1 MGIFSRLGDIINS
14 NINSMLDRAEDPE
27 KIVRLIVQ
35 EMEDTLVEVR
45 AAAARS
51 IAEKKD
57 ILRKADQL
65 EAAQAEWQRK
75 AELAVE
81 KGREDLA
88 KGALVAKAQAAT
100 AAELLR
106 RELETIESALAK
118 TNEDLGR
125 LEAKLTEA
133 KNKQKSFTIRHDAA
147 RDQIRIRTQ
156 LHDGRIDEA
165 LSRYEHIER
174 KIDTLEGHV
183 EILRSRPAQEPERR
197 VRRSRGRERRR
208 EGAAGDQGPPRPHR
222 RLIGFVKPARRV
234 TPGRRRKDDYVSRL
248 LLRPGH
254 HLPGDRGADLAGAAL
269 RHPLAIIP
277 DAVARG

>member
-1 MGIFSRLGDIINS
+1 MMGIFSRLGDIINS
-14 NINSMLDRAEDPE
+14 NLNAMLDRAEDPE

-45 AAAARS
+45 SAAARS
-51 IAEKKD
+51 IADKKE
-57 ILRKADQL
+57 ILRKVDQL
-65 EAAQAEWQRK
+65 ETAQAEWQRK

-88 KGALVAKAQAAT
+88 KAALVAKAQAAT
-100 AAELLR
+100 MVELLR

-133 KNKQKSFTIRHDAA
+133 KNKQKSFTIRHEAA

-165 LSRYEHIER
+165 LARYELIER
-174 KIDTLEGHV
+174 KIDTVEGQV
-183 EILRSRPAQEPERR
+183 ESFDL
-197 VRRSRGRERRR
+197 
-208 EGAAGDQGPPRPHR
+208 
-222 RLIGFVKPARRV
+222 
-234 TPGRRRKDDYVSRL
+234 GRRKSLSEEFAELEAESGVEQELQAIKARL
-248 LLRPGH
+248 GRT
-254 HLPGDRGADLAGAAL
+254 AG
-269 RHPLAIIP
+269 
-277 DAVARG
+277 

>member
-14 NINSMLDRAEDPE
+14 NLNSMLDRAEDPE

-106 RELETIESALAK
+106 RELETIETALAK

-165 LSRYEHIER
+165 LSRYEQIER
-174 KIDTLEGHV
+174 KIDTLEGQV
-183 EILRSRPAQEPERR
+183 ESFDL
-197 VRRSRGRERRR
+197 
-208 EGAAGDQGPPRPHR
+208 
-222 RLIGFVKPARRV
+222 
-234 TPGRRRKDDYVSRL
+234 GRRKTLQDEF
-248 LLRPGH
+248 
-254 HLPGDRGADLAGAAL
+254 ADLEAESGVEKEL
-269 RHPLAIIP
+269 QAIK
-277 DAVARG
+277 ARLGRTGG

>member
-14 NINSMLDRAEDPE
+14 NLNAMLDRAEDPE

-88 KGALVAKAQAAT
+88 KGALVAKSQAAT
-100 AAELLR
+100 AADLLR
-106 RELETIESALAK
+106 RELETIEAALAK

-165 LSRYEHIER
+165 LSRYEQIER
-174 KIDTLEGHV
+174 KIDTLEGQV
-183 EILRSRPAQEPERR
+183 ESFDL
-197 VRRSRGRERRR
+197 
-208 EGAAGDQGPPRPHR
+208 
-222 RLIGFVKPARRV
+222 
-234 TPGRRRKDDYVSRL
+234 GRRKTLQDEF
-248 LLRPGH
+248 
-254 HLPGDRGADLAGAAL
+254 ADLEAEGSVEKEL
-269 RHPLAIIP
+269 QAIK
-277 DAVARG
+277 ARLGRTGG

>member
-14 NINSMLDRAEDPE
+14 NLNAMLDRAEDPE

-57 ILRKADQL
+57 ILRKVDQL

-106 RELETIESALAK
+106 RELDTIEAALAK

-133 KNKQKSFTIRHDAA
+133 KNKQKSFAIRHDAA

-165 LSRYEHIER
+165 LSRYEQIER
-174 KIDTLEGHV
+174 KIDTLEGQV
-183 EILRSRPAQEPERR
+183 ESFDL
-197 VRRSRGRERRR
+197 
-208 EGAAGDQGPPRPHR
+208 
-222 RLIGFVKPARRV
+222 
-234 TPGRRRKDDYVSRL
+234 GRRKTLQDEF
-248 LLRPGH
+248 
-254 HLPGDRGADLAGAAL
+254 ADLEAESGVEKEL
-269 RHPLAIIP
+269 QAIK
-277 DAVARG
+277 ARLGRTGG

>member
-14 NINSMLDRAEDPE
+14 NLNAMLDRAEDPE

-57 ILRKADQL
+57 ILRKVDQL

-106 RELETIESALAK
+106 RELETIEAALAK

-165 LSRYEHIER
+165 LARYEQIER
-174 KIDTLEGHV
+174 KIDTLEGQV
-183 EILRSRPAQEPERR
+183 ESFDL
-197 VRRSRGRERRR
+197 
-208 EGAAGDQGPPRPHR
+208 
-222 RLIGFVKPARRV
+222 
-234 TPGRRRKDDYVSRL
+234 GRRKTLQDEF
-248 LLRPGH
+248 
-254 HLPGDRGADLAGAAL
+254 ADLEAESGVEKEL
-269 RHPLAIIP
+269 QAIK
-277 DAVARG
+277 ARLGRTGG

>member
-183 EILRSRPAQEPERR
+183 ESFDL
-197 VRRSRGRERRR
+197 
-208 EGAAGDQGPPRPHR
+208 
-222 RLIGFVKPARRV
+222 
-234 TPGRRRKDDYVSRL
+234 GRRKSLSDEF
-248 LLRPGH
+248 
-254 HLPGDRGADLAGAAL
+254 ADLEAESGVEKEL
-269 RHPLAIIP
+269 QAIK
-277 DAVARG
+277 DRLGRTGG

>member
-45 AAAARS
+45 TAAARS
-51 IAEKKD
+51 IADKKE
-57 ILRKADQL
+57 ILRRIDQL
-65 EAAQAEWQRK
+65 EAAQADWQRK

-88 KGALVAKAQAAT
+88 KGALVAKAQAASSV
-100 AAELLR
+100 EILR
-106 RELETIESALAK
+106 HELEMIETALAK

-133 KNKQKSFTIRHDAA
+133 KNKQKSFVIRHDAA

-165 LSRYEHIER
+165 LGRYEQIER
-174 KIDTLEGHV
+174 KIDAVEGQV
-183 EILRSRPAQEPERR
+183 ESFDL
-197 VRRSRGRERRR
+197 
-208 EGAAGDQGPPRPHR
+208 
-222 RLIGFVKPARRV
+222 
-234 TPGRRRKDDYVSRL
+234 GRRKSLSDEFAELEAESGVEKELQAIKARL
-248 LLRPGH
+248 GRTGS
-254 HLPGDRGADLAGAAL
+254 
-269 RHPLAIIP
+269 
-277 DAVARG
+277 

>member
-14 NINSMLDRAEDPE
+14 NLNSMLDRAEDPE

-45 AAAARS
+45 SAAARS
-51 IAEKKD
+51 IADKKE
-57 ILRKADQL
+57 ILRRVDQL
-65 EAAQAEWQRK
+65 EAGQAEWQRK

-88 KGALVAKAQAAT
+88 KGALVAKAQAASSV
-100 AAELLR
+100 EILR
-106 RELETIESALAK
+106 HELETIETALAK

-133 KNKQKSFTIRHDAA
+133 KNKQKSFVIRHDAA

-165 LSRYEHIER
+165 LGRYEQIER
-174 KIDTLEGHV
+174 KIDAVEGQV
-183 EILRSRPAQEPERR
+183 ESFDL
-197 VRRSRGRERRR
+197 
-208 EGAAGDQGPPRPHR
+208 
-222 RLIGFVKPARRV
+222 
-234 TPGRRRKDDYVSRL
+234 GRRKSLSDEFAELEAESGVEKELQAIKARL
-248 LLRPGH
+248 GRTG
-254 HLPGDRGADLAGAAL
+254 G
-269 RHPLAIIP
+269 
-277 DAVARG
+277 

>member
-75 AELAVE
+75 AELAVG

-133 KNKQKSFTIRHDAA
+133 RNKQKSFTIRHDAA

-174 KIDTLEGHV
+174 KIDTLEGQV
-183 EILRSRPAQEPERR
+183 ESFDL
-197 VRRSRGRERRR
+197 
-208 EGAAGDQGPPRPHR
+208 
-222 RLIGFVKPARRV
+222 
-234 TPGRRRKDDYVSRL
+234 GRRKSL
-248 LLRPGH
+248 NEEF
-254 HLPGDRGADLAGAAL
+254 ADLEAESGVEKEL
-269 RHPLAIIP
+269 QAIK
-277 DAVARG
+277 DRLGRTGG

>member
-14 NINSMLDRAEDPE
+14 NINAMLDRDEDPE

-51 IAEKKD
+51 IAEKKE
-57 ILRKADQL
+57 ILRKVDQL

-106 RELETIESALAK
+106 RELETIEAALAK

-165 LSRYEHIER
+165 LARYEHIER
-174 KIDTLEGHV
+174 KIDTLEGQV
-183 EILRSRPAQEPERR
+183 ESFDL
-197 VRRSRGRERRR
+197 
-208 EGAAGDQGPPRPHR
+208 
-222 RLIGFVKPARRV
+222 
-234 TPGRRRKDDYVSRL
+234 GRRKSL
-248 LLRPGH
+248 NEEF
-254 HLPGDRGADLAGAAL
+254 ADLEAESGVEKEL
-269 RHPLAIIP
+269 QAIK
-277 DAVARG
+277 ARLGRTGS

>member
-14 NINSMLDRAEDPE
+14 NLNSMLDRAEDPE

-106 RELETIESALAK
+106 RELETIEAALAK

-165 LSRYEHIER
+165 LSRYEQIER
-174 KIDTLEGHV
+174 KIDTLEGQV
-183 EILRSRPAQEPERR
+183 ESFDL
-197 VRRSRGRERRR
+197 
-208 EGAAGDQGPPRPHR
+208 
-222 RLIGFVKPARRV
+222 
-234 TPGRRRKDDYVSRL
+234 GRRKTLQDEF
-248 LLRPGH
+248 
-254 HLPGDRGADLAGAAL
+254 ADLEAESGVEKEL
-269 RHPLAIIP
+269 QAIK
-277 DAVARG
+277 ARLGRTGG

>member
-14 NINSMLDRAEDPE
+14 NLNAMLDRAEDPE

-57 ILRKADQL
+57 ILRKVDQL

-106 RELETIESALAK
+106 RELETIEAALAK

-133 KNKQKSFTIRHDAA
+133 KNKQKSFAIRHDAA

-165 LSRYEHIER
+165 LARYEQIER
-174 KIDTLEGHV
+174 KIDTL
-183 EILRSRPAQEPERR
+183 
-197 VRRSRGRERRR
+197 
-208 EGAAGDQGPPRPHR
+208 
-222 RLIGFVKPARRV
+222 
-234 TPGRRRKDDYVSRL
+234 
-248 LLRPGH
+248 
-254 HLPGDRGADLAGAAL
+254 
-269 RHPLAIIP
+269 
-277 DAVARG
+277 

>member
-45 AAAARS
+45 SAAARS
-51 IAEKKD
+51 IADKKE
-57 ILRKADQL
+57 ILRRVDQL
-65 EAAQAEWQRK
+65 EAGQAEWQRK

-100 AAELLR
+100 TIEILR
-106 RELETIESALAK
+106 GELEAIETALAK

-133 KNKQKSFTIRHDAA
+133 KNKQKSFVIRHEAA
-147 RDQIRIRTQ
+147 RDQVRIRTQ

-165 LSRYEHIER
+165 LSRYEQIER
-174 KIDTLEGHV
+174 KIDTVEGQV
-183 EILRSRPAQEPERR
+183 ESFDL
-197 VRRSRGRERRR
+197 
-208 EGAAGDQGPPRPHR
+208 
-222 RLIGFVKPARRV
+222 
-234 TPGRRRKDDYVSRL
+234 GRRKTLSDEFAELEAESGVEKELQAIKARL
-248 LLRPGH
+248 GRTGN
-254 HLPGDRGADLAGAAL
+254 
-269 RHPLAIIP
+269 
-277 DAVARG
+277 

>member
-14 NINSMLDRAEDPE
+14 NLNAMLDRAEDPE

-88 KGALVAKAQAAT
+88 KGALVAKSQAAT

-106 RELETIESALAK
+106 RELETIEAALAK

-133 KNKQKSFTIRHDAA
+133 KNKQNSFAIRHDAA

-165 LSRYEHIER
+165 LSRYEQIER
-174 KIDTLEGHV
+174 KIDTLEGQV
-183 EILRSRPAQEPERR
+183 ESFDL
-197 VRRSRGRERRR
+197 
-208 EGAAGDQGPPRPHR
+208 
-222 RLIGFVKPARRV
+222 
-234 TPGRRRKDDYVSRL
+234 GRRKTLQDEF
-248 LLRPGH
+248 
-254 HLPGDRGADLAGAAL
+254 ADLEAEGSVEKEL
-269 RHPLAIIP
+269 QAIK
-277 DAVARG
+277 ARLGRTGG

>member
-106 RELETIESALAK
+106 RELETIEAALAK

-183 EILRSRPAQEPERR
+183 ESFDL
-197 VRRSRGRERRR
+197 
-208 EGAAGDQGPPRPHR
+208 
-222 RLIGFVKPARRV
+222 
-234 TPGRRRKDDYVSRL
+234 GRRKSLSDEF
-248 LLRPGH
+248 
-254 HLPGDRGADLAGAAL
+254 ADLEAESGVEKEL
-269 RHPLAIIP
+269 QAIK
-277 DAVARG
+277 DRLGRTGG

>member
-14 NINSMLDRAEDPE
+14 NLNAMLDRAEDPE

-106 RELETIESALAK
+106 RELETIEAALAK

-165 LSRYEHIER
+165 LSRYEQIER
-174 KIDTLEGHV
+174 KIDTLEGQV
-183 EILRSRPAQEPERR
+183 ESFDL
-197 VRRSRGRERRR
+197 
-208 EGAAGDQGPPRPHR
+208 
-222 RLIGFVKPARRV
+222 
-234 TPGRRRKDDYVSRL
+234 GRRKTLQDEF
-248 LLRPGH
+248 
-254 HLPGDRGADLAGAAL
+254 ADLEAESGVEKEL
-269 RHPLAIIP
+269 QAIK
-277 DAVARG
+277 ARLGRTGS

>member
-14 NINSMLDRAEDPE
+14 NLNAMLDRAEDPE

-106 RELETIESALAK
+106 RELETIEAALAK

-165 LSRYEHIER
+165 LSRYEQIER
-174 KIDTLEGHV
+174 KIDTLEGQV
-183 EILRSRPAQEPERR
+183 ESFDL
-197 VRRSRGRERRR
+197 
-208 EGAAGDQGPPRPHR
+208 
-222 RLIGFVKPARRV
+222 
-234 TPGRRRKDDYVSRL
+234 GRRKTLQDEF
-248 LLRPGH
+248 
-254 HLPGDRGADLAGAAL
+254 ADLEAESGVEKEL
-269 RHPLAIIP
+269 QAIK
-277 DAVARG
+277 ARLGRTGG

>member
-45 AAAARS
+45 TAAARS
-51 IAEKKD
+51 IADKKE
-57 ILRKADQL
+57 ILRRIDQL
-65 EAAQAEWQRK
+65 EAAQSDWQRK

-88 KGALVAKAQAAT
+88 KGALVAKAQAASSV
-100 AAELLR
+100 EILR
-106 RELETIESALAK
+106 HELEMIETALAK

-133 KNKQKSFTIRHDAA
+133 KNKQKSFVIRHDAA

-165 LSRYEHIER
+165 LGRYEQIER
-174 KIDTLEGHV
+174 KIDAVEGQV
-183 EILRSRPAQEPERR
+183 ESFDL
-197 VRRSRGRERRR
+197 
-208 EGAAGDQGPPRPHR
+208 
-222 RLIGFVKPARRV
+222 
-234 TPGRRRKDDYVSRL
+234 GRRKSLSDEFAELEAESGVEKELQAIKARL
-248 LLRPGH
+248 GRTGS
-254 HLPGDRGADLAGAAL
+254 
-269 RHPLAIIP
+269 
-277 DAVARG
+277 

>member
-14 NINSMLDRAEDPE
+14 NLNSMLDRAEDPE

-57 ILRKADQL
+57 ILRKGDQL

-106 RELETIESALAK
+106 RELETIEAALAK

-165 LSRYEHIER
+165 LSRYEQIER
-174 KIDTLEGHV
+174 KIDTLEGQV
-183 EILRSRPAQEPERR
+183 ESFDL
-197 VRRSRGRERRR
+197 
-208 EGAAGDQGPPRPHR
+208 
-222 RLIGFVKPARRV
+222 
-234 TPGRRRKDDYVSRL
+234 GRRKTLQDEF
-248 LLRPGH
+248 
-254 HLPGDRGADLAGAAL
+254 ADLEAESGVEKEL
-269 RHPLAIIP
+269 QAIK
-277 DAVARG
+277 ARLGRTGG

>member
-14 NINSMLDRAEDPE
+14 NINAMLDRAEDPE

-57 ILRKADQL
+57 ILRKVDQL

-75 AELAVE
+75 AELAVG

-106 RELETIESALAK
+106 RELEVIEAALAK

-165 LSRYEHIER
+165 LSRYEQIER
-174 KIDTLEGHV
+174 KIDTLEGQV
-183 EILRSRPAQEPERR
+183 ESFDL
-197 VRRSRGRERRR
+197 
-208 EGAAGDQGPPRPHR
+208 
-222 RLIGFVKPARRV
+222 
-234 TPGRRRKDDYVSRL
+234 GRRKSLSDEF
-248 LLRPGH
+248 
-254 HLPGDRGADLAGAAL
+254 ADLEAESGVEKEL
-269 RHPLAIIP
+269 QAIK
-277 DAVARG
+277 DRLGRTGS